1 MKYKMQDTSSDI
13 PVGIFLLVSPPT
25 DDKNVPKILRK
36 KDIGLL
42 FDSSGRKRIFEIYID
57 ALKNASEEVVEYL
70 EKELGKKSKSALDNE
85 REA

>member
-1 MKYKMQDTSSDI
+1 MQDTSSDI